1 MNPIRSIFPG
11 TLASSQN
18 LAMKKKAPNG
28 TNKLINP
35 QPVLCLN
42 PFTVTIIQPT
52 KEISEKIRDKR
63 APIII
68 YNFKILIMGFKK
80 HNQFRHLIF

>member
-11 TLASSQN
+11 PLASSQN

-35 QPVLCLN
+35 QIVLCLN
-42 PFTVTIIQPT
+42 PLTVTIIQPT
-52 KEISEKIRDKR
+52 NKISEKIRDKK
-63 APIII
+63 APMII
-68 YNFKILIMGFKK
+68 YNFKILIMDFKT
-80 HNQFRHLIF
+80 HNQFIYLIF